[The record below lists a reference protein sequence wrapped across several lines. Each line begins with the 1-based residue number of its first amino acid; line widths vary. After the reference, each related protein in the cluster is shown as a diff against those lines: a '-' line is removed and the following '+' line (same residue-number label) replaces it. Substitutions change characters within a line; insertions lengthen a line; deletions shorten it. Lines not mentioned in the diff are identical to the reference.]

1 MGSMGYGT
9 YFLLLSVLVIFLL
22 SHTVNGGT
30 SGTLSQNQDK
40 VASLLTNVPLKTRE
54 GLRAFYERDF
64 VLFDYVYEVAS
75 NRIY

>member
-1 MGSMGYGT
+1 M
-9 YFLLLSVLVIFLL
+9 SVLIIFLL

-40 VASLLTNVPLKTRE
+40 VASLLTGVPLETRE

-64 VLFDYVYEVAS
+64 ALFDYVYEVAS
-75 NRIY
+75 NQIY